1 MLRQLGSSPPCAALR
16 PSVRRLVTVGRGS
29 TRLVTAAQSAGA
41 AGAILVV
48 GALVVVVALICP
60 LKLCEVYVASARAPS
75 AFLLSLGLPPIN
87 AKIQK
92 FKKWEAIVMSF
103 KEEFAEAQRRFGL
116 LGFYDKFEYVVIL
129 LLTALI
135 AVFIVFALWN
145 VALKIFLSI
154 AASSFDPT
162 DYVVF
167 QAVFGMI
174 FTVIIAL
181 EFKRSL
187 LVVAERQHSVVQVR
201 TVLLIALLAIVRK
214 LLILD
219 VGRGAEELFA
229 LAAAIIALGAV
240 YWLVRDQDRSEL
252 RERRTVEEAERV
264 SRLAGERDSTEA
276 GNDS

>member
-1 MLRQLGSSPPCAALR
+1 MSPLLARQAHFC
-16 PSVRRLVTVGRGS
+16 
-29 TRLVTAAQSAGA
+29 
-41 AGAILVV
+41 
-48 GALVVVVALICP
+48 
-60 LKLCEVYVASARAPS
+60 
-75 AFLLSLGLPPIN
+75 FLWEYLPTIN

-162 DYVVF
+162 DYVAF